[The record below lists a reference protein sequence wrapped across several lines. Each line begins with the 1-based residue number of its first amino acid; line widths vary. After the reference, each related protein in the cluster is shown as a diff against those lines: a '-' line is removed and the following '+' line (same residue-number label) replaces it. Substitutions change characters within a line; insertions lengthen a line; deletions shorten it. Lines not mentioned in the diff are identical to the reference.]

1 LRCVFDTNVLVS
13 ALLKSESKP
22 RQALEL
28 AVGYGKVLLS
38 FATLAE
44 VNEVLTRQW
53 LRQFVSEEIVRSFLA
68 GLTLDAELVDVDTK
82 IVVCRDAK
90 DDKFLELAV
99 SGGATHIV
107 TGDLD
112 LLTLNRF
119 RGIQIVS
126 PNSLLELAFAKGSEL

>member
-1 LRCVFDTNVLVS
+1 MRCVFDTNVLVS

-28 AVGYGKVLLS
+28 AVGRGKVLLS

-44 VNEVLTRQW
+44 LNEVLTRQW

-68 GLTLDAELVDVDTK
+68 GLTLEAALIDIDTK
-82 IVVCRDAK
+82 IAECRDPK

-99 SGGATHIV
+99 SGNATHII

-112 LLTLNRF
+112 LLALNPF
-119 RGIQIVS
+119 RRIQI
-126 PNSLLELAFAKGSEL
+126 LAPHLFLDSALSGGS